1 MVGPENE
8 HFLDDDAG
16 RLVRPY
22 TVSNGRTRPSKHMEL
37 LSWVVATGRV
47 PRGHLEPDHARA
59 LRLCSDPTTV
69 AEISAHLKLPAAITK
84 VVLSDLV
91 DCGALSTRAPSPIA
105 DPTDRSVLEAV
116 LHGLQRR
123 L

>member
-1 MVGPENE
+1 MVGPEDE
-8 HFLDDDAG
+8 PFLDDNAG

-22 TVSNGRTRPSKHMEL
+22 TVSNGRTRPSTHMEL
-37 LSWVVATGRV
+37 LSWVMATGRL

-59 LRLCSDPTTV
+59 LRLCGGPITV
-69 AEISAHLKLPAAITK
+69 AEIAAHLKLPAAITK

-91 DCGALSTRAPSPIA
+91 DYGAVSTRAPSPIA
-105 DPTDRSVLEAV
+105 DPTERSVLEAV
-116 LHGLQRR
+116 LNGLQRR

>member
-1 MVGPENE
+1 MGYEDEPL
-8 HFLDDDAG
+8 LDDAAG

-22 TVSNGRTRPSKHMEL
+22 TVSNGRTEPRIRMEL
-37 LSWVVATGRV
+37 LSWVVATGQR
-47 PRGHLEPDHARA
+47 PRGHLEPEHALA
-59 LRLCSDPTTV
+59 LRLCVAPITV
-69 AEISAHLKLPAAITK
+69 AEVAAHLKLPAAITK

-91 DCGALSTRAPSPIA
+91 DCGAVSTRAPSPIA

-116 LHGLQRR
+116 LHGLQQR

>member
-1 MVGPENE
+1 MVGPEDE
-8 HFLDDDAG
+8 PFLDDDAG

-22 TVSNGRTRPSKHMEL
+22 TVSNGRTRPSTHMEL
-37 LSWVVATGRV
+37 LSWVMATGRL

-59 LRLCSDPTTV
+59 LRLCGGPTTV

-105 DPTDRSVLEAV
+105 DPADRSVLEAV
-116 LHGLQRR
+116 LYGLQQR

>member
-1 MVGPENE
+1 MVGPEE
-8 HFLDDDAG
+8 EPFLDDDAG

-22 TVSNGRTRPSKHMEL
+22 TVSNGRTRPSTRMEL
-37 LSWVVATGRV
+37 LSWVMATGRL

-59 LRLCSDPTTV
+59 LRLCAAPITV
-69 AEISAHLKLPAAITK
+69 AEIAAHLRLPAAITK

-91 DCGALSTRAPSPIA
+91 DCGAVSTRAPSPIA
-105 DPTDRSVLEAV
+105 DHTERSVLEAV
-116 LHGLQRR
+116 LHGLQQR